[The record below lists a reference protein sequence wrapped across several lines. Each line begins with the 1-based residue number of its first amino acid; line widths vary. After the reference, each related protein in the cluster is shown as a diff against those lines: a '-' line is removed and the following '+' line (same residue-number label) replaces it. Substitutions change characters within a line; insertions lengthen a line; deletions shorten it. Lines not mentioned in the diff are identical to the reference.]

1 MERQFLDKMDV
12 CPFFSFSPLFF
23 FSEKNIHV
31 IMKYKIHFGGYGLVS
46 DTLPKFYDKGYQEYT
61 FTVKESDLLG
71 NNKGKY
77 YLKHRGVYIITVDLN
92 NMMLEVIEK
101 N

>member
-1 MERQFLDKMDV
+1 
-12 CPFFSFSPLFF
+12 
-23 FSEKNIHV
+23 
-31 IMKYKIHFGGYGLVS
+31 MKYKIHFGGYGLIS
-46 DTLPKFYDKGYQEYT
+46 LTLPRFYDKGYQEYT

-77 YLKHRGVYIITVDLN
+77 YLKHRGVYITVDLN
-92 NMMLEVIEK
+92 NTMLEVIEK

>member
-1 MERQFLDKMDV
+1 MERQSLDKMDI

-46 DTLPKFYDKGYQEYT
+46 DTLPKGYQEYT
-61 FTVKESDLLG
+61 FTVKKSDLLG